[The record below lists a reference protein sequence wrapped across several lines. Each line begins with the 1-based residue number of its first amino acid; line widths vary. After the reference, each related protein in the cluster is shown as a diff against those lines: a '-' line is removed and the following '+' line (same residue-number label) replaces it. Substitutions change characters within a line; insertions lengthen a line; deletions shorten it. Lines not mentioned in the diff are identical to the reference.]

1 MTRAKNDPLKFGPL
15 AVRPHVRDGE
25 FSGRWTLDIPPH
37 ISPDGKRQRR
47 LFPTKTEATDEAKRL
62 LRELQLEGAIRGY
75 GPKLANLTFSELSK
89 AWLDEQGDRVAT
101 GKKRA
106 STLVTDGYKLKAL
119 SAKFASFDVA
129 KIGNKE
135 IAQYQAERVA
145 AGCAPPTINGET
157 GILLQLL
164 KWGHEKGFVERL
176 PKVESIPVPVKRVD
190 IPTQTEMTKILDSL
204 PPKTALLVRFLA
216 ETGCR
221 KGEAFALEWS
231 DIDEPNELVTI
242 RRKSGFTPKTRHSD
256 RDIPITKSLLTALA
270 AARKDE
276 RMKALAAGVEPPRWV
291 FPGKGG
297 VQRVDFRKA
306 LASAIKKAKIIRRG
320 EPLQLTPHGLRKAMA
335 PWLHTQGVSDAILQ
349 PRLGHAP
356 GSRVTASTY
365 VKVTTDDMRRV
376 VIDLDA
382 ERASKKVAR

>member
-1 MTRAKNDPLKFGPL
+1 MAKPKSDPQKFGPFT
-15 AVRPHVRDGE
+15 VRPHVRDGE
-25 FSGRWTLDIPPH
+25 LSGRWTLDIPPH
-37 ISPDGKRQRR
+37 ISPDRKRQRR
-47 LFPTKTEATDEAKRL
+47 AFPTKTEATDEAKRL
-62 LRELQLEGAIRGY
+62 LRELQIDGVIRGY
-75 GPKLANLTFSELSK
+75 GPKLANLTFAELSK

-129 KIGNKE
+129 KIGDKE
-135 IAQYQAERVA
+135 IVEYQAERVA

-164 KWGHEKGFVERL
+164 KWGHDKGFVGRL
-176 PKVESIPVPVKRVD
+176 PKAESIPVPIKRVD
-190 IPTQTEMTKILDSL
+190 IPTPAEMTKILDAL

-231 DIDEPNELVTI
+231 DIDEANELVSI
-242 RRKSGFTPKTRHSD
+242 RRKEGFTPKTRHSD

-276 RMKALAAGVEPPRWV
+276 RKKALAARVEPPRWV

-306 LASAIKKAKIIRRG
+306 LASAIKKAKITRRDA
-320 EPLQLTPHGLRKAMA
+320 PLKLTPHALRKAMA
-335 PWLHTQGVSDAILQ
+335 TWLHLQGVSDAILQ

-382 ERASKKVAR
+382 EREARTKAS